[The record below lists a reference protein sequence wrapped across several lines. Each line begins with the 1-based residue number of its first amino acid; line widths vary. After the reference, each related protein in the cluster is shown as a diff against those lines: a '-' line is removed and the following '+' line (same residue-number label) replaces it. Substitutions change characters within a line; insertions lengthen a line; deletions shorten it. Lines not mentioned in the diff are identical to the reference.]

1 MIPYEDL
8 KKVNES
14 LIPEYIDL
22 LSRELVKG
30 WYILGK
36 NVELFETN
44 FSEYHNVPHC
54 IGVANGLDALI
65 LGLKVFDFPLG
76 AEVIVPSNTYIAT
89 ILSIINCGLKPIL
102 VEPSMEDY
110 LINVSKIEKN
120 ITKSTVAIMP
130 VHLYGRV
137 CDMTTIL
144 EISSKYKLKVIEDCA
159 QAHGAKHKGK
169 LAGTFGDIGAFSFYP
184 TKNLGALGDAG
195 AILVND
201 TNLVEKVKA
210 LRNYG
215 SEKKYYNK
223 YVGLNSRLDEIQAI
237 FLNLKLPILNQINA
251 HKIRLAA
258 IYQKYITNPLIIK
271 PSLGDAENVNV
282 FHIYPIQIEKRDALK
297 QFLFENHVQTEIHY
311 PVAPHHQEGY
321 QKMLKGSYPFSEYL
335 HAHLLSLPISLA
347 HSEED
352 ILFVCEVLNRFNP

>member
-1 MIPYEDL
+1 MILYEDL
-8 KKVNES
+8 KKVNYS
-14 LIPEYIDL
+14 LIPDYISI
-22 LSRELVKG
+22 LSNELQKG
-30 WYILGK
+30 WYILGD
-36 NVELFETN
+36 NVKTFE
-44 FSEYHNVPHC
+44 FEFAKYHSVNQCV
-54 IGVANGLDALI
+54 GVANGLDALI

-89 ILSIINCGLKPIL
+89 ILSIINCGLKPVF
-102 VEPSMEDY
+102 VEPMMNDY
-110 LINVSKIEKN
+110 LIDVTKIEAK
-120 ITKSTVAIMP
+120 ISKFTVAIMP

-137 CDMTTIL
+137 CDMTKIL
-144 EISSKYKLKVIEDCA
+144 EISTKYNLKVIEDCA
-159 QAHGAKHKGK
+159 QAHGARHKGK
-169 LAGTFGDIGAFSFYP
+169 IAGTFGDIGAFSFYP

-297 QFLFENHVQTEIHY
+297 QFLFENNVQTEIHY
-311 PVAPHHQEGY
+311 PVAPHDQEGY
-321 QKMLKGSYPFSEYL
+321 QKLLKGSYPISEYL
-335 HAHLLSLPISLA
+335 HAHLLSLPISFA
-347 HSEED
+347 HSEEE
-352 ILFVCEVLNRFNP
+352 IFYVCEVLNRFNH